1 MTKEAKKFKS
11 FEDFTNLYE
20 VQKTLRFELK
30 PAGKTAEL
38 LKQNQVFE
46 KDKLIDDNYHKIK
59 YYFDLLHRKFIREAL
74 SGRNFVLREY
84 YKNFLALKKGDKKS
98 QGDFKKQEDILRKE
112 LVENFNKKAN
122 EWKDKYKQKGI
133 ELKQDGFE
141 IFFEK
146 DNLEILKEEFKNKPN
161 SDEKAPDIE
170 IVDPITNKPK
180 NLFESFKG
188 FTTYFGNFN
197 NSRKNFYSV
206 KDKDTAIA
214 NRAINENLR
223 RFCDNK
229 KLFDDNKRIYEKIN
243 LSENEKKIFELS
255 FYNNCLTQEG
265 INKYNEIIGRKAKD
279 EGGRGLNQKIN
290 EYKQKTKG
298 KIYAFKML
306 DKQILGEIEKD
317 AEKFIEIT
325 KDEQVFELLRE
336 FIALNDSKNNQSKK
350 LFIEEFL
357 SNQENYEIDKIYLKK
372 AAINTISGKFF
383 GEKRQYFENALPK
396 RKTESKEEKYKLD
409 DFISIQTIKDA
420 LLGIQKDKKELPK
433 KYQYL
438 GKIEMAP
445 RDLFKEEYV
454 KELANDN
461 YQSFLNIW
469 KSEFEKCLTEYK
481 VAKEKAEKMITEE
494 KIYKKNDTQIEK
506 IKAYADASFLAVY
519 QMMKY
524 FALEKGRK
532 KVVDF
537 ETDNNFYNSFD
548 KYYSDYRI
556 KDYYNEFR
564 NYLTQKPF
572 SEEQIKLNFENGQV
586 LNGWDMN
593 KETEY
598 FGSLLKKDNNYFL
611 AIFRKN
617 HSDEIFRKKVKNS
630 TIKIEEAY
638 NVFDNDFYEKVELKQ
653 IPKLFMNLPRICFA
667 KSNEKEF
674 GLTDEL
680 KSIKK
685 EFDIFQNN
693 KKEKKDNNARFNQE
707 KFVKLLAYY
716 KYCLEKREDWKVFEY
731 NFKPLEQYENLG
743 GFYRDLE
750 KSTYSFDLAKVNRDY
765 VEKKNNEG
773 KIYLFKIYGKDFSE
787 QSSGNENL
795 HTLYFK
801 MLFSAGNIIGK
812 KTALSANAKV
822 FFRNKTE
829 EEKLKPKKDNQ
840 GKDVIDHKRYANDKI
855 LFHLPIAL
863 NFAEHNEKINQR
875 VLNKFIFNENKFND
889 NINIIGIDRGENHLA
904 YYSVTDQTGKI
915 IESESLNK
923 IYLKDKDG
931 NPIYR
936 KDEQGNMIDYIDY
949 LKLLETKAG
958 NLDEARKNWK
968 TIENIK
974 ELKNGYISQVVRK
987 ICDLILK
994 YNAIVVFEDL
1004 SGGFKRSRMKIEQ
1017 QVYQKLELAL
1027 VKKLNYL
1034 ANKNAKEN
1042 EAGYFSRAYQLT
1054 SPIATYGDI
1063 GKQTGIIFYTQ
1074 ASYTSKTCPQCG
1086 FRKNVGFYFETKQK
1100 AEDEIKKLK
1109 SFEYE
1114 PQNNRFKIEY
1124 NLSDFVKEEKKSK
1137 KERNN
1142 LLFQEKK
1149 KKDNFVIY
1157 SNVTRYKWR
1166 DRKINE
1172 KDLRQGEKI
1181 YKTEKESRGTVL
1193 EYNITECLIGLFKR
1207 NSIDYLSENMKSE
1220 IINQN
1225 LSAEFYKNLFYYL
1238 FLLSN
1243 TRNGVSNTDI
1253 DYIQCPKCGFDS
1265 RNNFQGHE
1273 FNGDANGA
1281 YNIARKGIMVL
1292 EKIKQYKKENGSL
1305 DKISWGD
1312 LVIGIEEWDKFVQ
1325 KD

>member
-1 MTKEAKKFKS
+1 MEKITVKNSLNS
-11 FEDFTNLYE
+11 FENFTNLYE
-20 VQKTLRFELK
+20 LSKTLRFELK
-30 PAGKTAEL
+30 PVGNTQKMLDEN
-38 LKQNQVFE
+38 KVFE

-59 YYFDLLHRKFIREAL
+59 YYFDLLHRKFIKESL
-74 SGRNFVLREY
+74 LKIDFDFNEY
-84 YKNFLALKKGDKKS
+84 YKSFLVLKKGDKKT
-98 QGDFKKQEDILRKE
+98 QDDFKKQEDNLRKN
-112 LVENFNKKAN
+112 LVGSFNEKAN
-122 EWKDKYKQKGI
+122 EWKENYKQKGI
-133 ELKQDGFE
+133 ELKQAGFE

-170 IVDPITNKPK
+170 FIDLITNESK

-188 FTTYFGNFN
+188 FTTYFNNFN
-197 NSRKNFYSV
+197 NSRRNFYSSEA
-206 KDKDTAIA
+206 KDTAIA

-229 KLFDDNKRIYEKIN
+229 KLFDDNKKIYEKIS
-243 LSENEKKIFELS
+243 LTEDEKKIFELN
-255 FYNNCLTQEG
+255 FYNNCLAQDG

-279 EGGRGLNQKIN
+279 EGSKGLNQKIN
-290 EYKQKTKG
+290 EYKQKTEEKVRN
-298 KIYAFKML
+298 FKML
-306 DKQILGEIEKD
+306 DKQILGESDKD

-325 KDEQVFELLRE
+325 KDEQVFELLNE
-336 FIALNDSKNNQSKK
+336 FIKLNNKKTIQSEILFNN
-350 LFIEEFL
+350 FL
-357 SNQENYEIDKIYLKK
+357 SNREIYDLDKIYLKK
-372 AAINTISGKFF
+372 AAINTISRKIF
-383 GEKRQYFENALPK
+383 GDKWQYFENALPK
-396 RKTESKEEKYKLD
+396 RETDSKEEKYKLD
-409 DFISIQTIKDA
+409 DFISIQIIKDA
-420 LLGIQKDKKELPK
+420 LSGVQKDKKELPK

-438 GKIEMAP
+438 SKIEMP
-445 RDLFKEEYV
+445 PKDLFKEEH
-454 KELANDN
+454 KAKLAGDN
-461 YQSFLNIW
+461 YQSFLNVW
-469 KSEFEKCLTEYK
+469 KSEFEKCLDKYEKT
-481 VAKEKAEKMITEE
+481 KEQAEKMITEE
-494 KIYKKNDTQIEK
+494 KVYKKSDAQIEK
-506 IKAYADASFLAVY
+506 IKAYADASLSIF

-532 KVVDF
+532 KIVNLQ
-537 ETDNNFYNSFD
+537 TDDNFYNNFGE
-548 KYYSDYRI
+548 YYNDYNLNA
-556 KDYYNEFR
+556 YYNEFR
-564 NYLTQKPF
+564 NYLTKKPF

-586 LNGWDMN
+586 LSGWDIN

-598 FGSLLKKDNNYFL
+598 FGSLLKKENNYFL
-611 AIFRKN
+611 AIFHKN

-667 KSNEKEF
+667 RSNEKEF

-693 KKEKKDNNARFNQE
+693 KKEKRDNNAKFNQE

-743 GFYRDLE
+743 GFYRDIE
-750 KSTYSFDLAKVNRDY
+750 RNAYSFGLIKVNRDY

-787 QSSGNENL
+787 QSLGNGNL

-801 MLFSAGNIIGK
+801 MLFSASNIISK
-812 KTALSANAKV
+812 KIALSANAKV

-829 EEKLKPKKDNQ
+829 EEKLKLKKDNQ

-855 LFHLPIAL
+855 IFHLPIVL

-904 YYSVTDQTGKI
+904 YYSVIDQTGKI

-923 IYLKDKDG
+923 IYLKDKNG
-931 NPIYR
+931 NPIFR
-936 KDEQGNMIDYIDY
+936 KDEQDNMIDHIDY
-949 LKLLETKAG
+949 LKLLEAKAG
-958 NLDEARKNWK
+958 NRDKARKNWK

-987 ICDLILK
+987 ICDLILE

-1004 SGGFKRSRMKIEQ
+1004 SGGFKRNRMKIEQ

-1042 EAGYFSRAYQLT
+1042 EAGHFLKAYQLT
-1054 SPIATYGDI
+1054 SPVATYSDI

-1100 AEDEIKKLK
+1100 AENEIKKIK
-1109 SFEYE
+1109 AFEYE
-1114 PQNNRFKIEY
+1114 PRKNRFKIEY
-1124 NLSDFVKEEKKSK
+1124 NLSDFVKEEKKSR

-1142 LLFQEKK
+1142 ILFQEEK

-1157 SNVTRYKWR
+1157 SSVVRYKWR
-1166 DRKINE
+1166 DKKINK
-1172 KDLRQGEKI
+1172 KDLGQGEKI
-1181 YKTEKESRGTVL
+1181 YKTEKENRGTVL
-1193 EYNITECLIGLFKR
+1193 EYDITECLAGLFKL
-1207 NSIDYLSENMKSE
+1207 NSIDYLSEDTKDK

-1243 TRNGVSNTDI
+1243 TRNSVSGTDI
-1253 DYIQCPKCGFDS
+1253 DYIQCPQCGFDS
-1265 RNNFQGHE
+1265 RNNFQGHK

-1281 YNIARKGIMVL
+1281 YNIARKGIMIL

-1312 LVIGIEEWDKFVQ
+1312 LVIGIDEWDKFAQ
-1325 KD
+1325 K